1 MSTRRNFLKVMAA
14 AAVVGGVIG
23 SIGALAEGRAVAQ
36 SATAAP
42 ERLGLKGYDP
52 VAYFTLST
60 PTPGVARIRIRL

>member
-1 MSTRRNFLKVMAA
+1 MSTRRNLLKVMAA

-23 SIGALAEGRAVAQ
+23 SIGALAEGRHVAQ
-36 SATAAP
+36 SATAVP

-60 PTPGVARIRIRL
+60 PTPGVAEYEYAL